1 MITFILG
8 LVSIPV
14 AMLIGTIMVYQPSNI
29 NKGAENCGFG
39 AGRRKAWSF
48 RLD

>member
-8 LVSIPV
+8 LVSIPLAV
-14 AMLIGTIMVYQPSNI
+14 LLGTIMVYEPDNVNERAQKS
-29 NKGAENCGFG
+29 GFV
-39 AGRRKAWSF
+39 AGKRKSWNF